1 MLFSTHG
8 CKWVSVN
15 FPENLIHAGS
25 REGRGSVNNDGKNP
39 IQQEDS
45 SSKTPDRHMQ
55 WGIGQAQAVSATTWC
70 ARCRLR
76 KYCIFTFFDAGIPP
90 GRSCEI
96 TPLRLKKRETNF
108 LSILLMD
115 LILSSYLFRKKR
127 SLQNHLIV

>member
-1 MLFSTHG
+1 M
-8 CKWVSVN
+8 SVN
-15 FPENLIHAGS
+15 FQENLIHAGS

-76 KYCIFTFFDAGIPP
+76 KYCIFTFFDAGIPS

-96 TPLRLKKRETNF
+96 TPLRLKKRENEF
-108 LSILLMD
+108 SFH
-115 LILSSYLFRKKR
+115 SSYGPHTIKLFIPKKR
-127 SLQNHLIV
+127 IPSKSFDCVV

>member
-1 MLFSTHG
+1 MLEVGKGEGMSTMM
-8 CKWVSVN
+8 
-15 FPENLIHAGS
+15 E
-25 REGRGSVNNDGKNP
+25 KNP

-76 KYCIFTFFDAGIPP
+76 KYSIFTFFDAGIPS

-96 TPLRLKKRETNF
+96 TPLRLKKRETNS